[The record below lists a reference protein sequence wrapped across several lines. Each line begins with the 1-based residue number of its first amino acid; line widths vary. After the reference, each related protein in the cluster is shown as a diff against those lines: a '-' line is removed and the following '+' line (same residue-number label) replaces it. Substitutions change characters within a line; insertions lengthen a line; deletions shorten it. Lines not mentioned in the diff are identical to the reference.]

1 MIVKALTE
9 NGVTAN
15 ESVTPTHLRSGK
27 IVDFGEVY
35 CSKSTCT

>member
-1 MIVKALTE
+1 MDVKALTE

-27 IVDFGEVY
+27 TDFGVAY
-35 CSKSTCT
+35 CSKSTCI

>member
-15 ESVTPTHLRSGK
+15 ESVTPAHLRNG
-27 IVDFGEVY
+27 IVDFGKAY
-35 CSKSTCT
+35 CSKSTYI